1 MKKHLSTFFLI
12 LILLGG
18 VALLLYPTVSDY
30 WNSFHQSMAIANY
43 DEEVSNLSEADYER
57 IWNDAVNYNQ
67 RLLERPFS
75 FTLSNN
81 ARKDYQS
88 QLSVSGSSVMGY
100 IEIPKINVSLP
111 VYHGTSESV
120 LQVAV
125 GHIEG
130 TSLPVGGPS
139 THCVLS
145 GHRGLPSATLFTNLD
160 QLKEGDLFV
169 LRILNETLTYEV
181 DQIHI
186 VLPAQVDDL
195 AIVEGKD
202 YCTLVTCTPYGINSH
217 RMLVR
222 GHRTE
227 NVASNTVRVTS
238 EAIRIDP
245 ILVAPITAV
254 PMLLVLLVFLLRPG
268 GGKKGKKGGE
278 KKGKK
283 SKKAKKKKKRGGD
296 DPAPEEQETAPDSG
310 GAPGP

>member
-1 MKKHLSTFFLI
+1 MKKHLSTFFLVV
-12 LILLGG
+12 ILLGG

-30 WNSFHQSMAIANY
+30 WNSFRQSQVIADY
-43 DEEVSNLSEADYER
+43 DDSVSSLSQEDYER
-57 IWNDAVNYNQ
+57 IWNNAVEYNQ
-67 RLLERPFS
+67 RLLGGSHS
-75 FTLSNN
+75 FTLSDDK
-81 ARKDYQS
+81 RLDYQS
-88 QLSVSGSSVMGY
+88 QLSVSGNGGVMGY
-100 IEIPKINVSLP
+100 IEIPTINVSLP

-120 LQVAV
+120 LQVGV

-160 QLKEGDLFV
+160 QLKEGDIFV

-227 NVASNTVRVTS
+227 NVASDTVRVTS
-238 EAIRIDP
+238 EAIQIDP
-245 ILVAPITAV
+245 IIVAPITAV
-254 PMLLVLLVFLLRPG
+254 PMLLVLLIFLLRPG
-268 GGKKGKKGGE
+268 GGKK
-278 KKGKK
+278 
-283 SKKAKKKKKRGGD
+283 SKKAKKGTGKREKKAKKSKKNPPVPEDGTSH
-296 DPAPEEQETAPDSG
+296 DPSP
-310 GAPGP
+310 

>member
-1 MKKHLSTFFLI
+1 MKKHLSSFFLI
-12 LILLGG
+12 AILLAG
-18 VALLLYPTVSDY
+18 VALLLYPTASDY
-30 WNSFHQSMAIANY
+30 WNSFHQSMVIANY
-43 DEEVSNLSEADYER
+43 SDEVSGLSQEEYER
-57 IWNDAVNYNQ
+57 IWSNATEYNR

-75 FTLSNN
+75 FTLN
-81 ARKDYQS
+81 AETRKDYQS

-100 IEIPKINVSLP
+100 IEIPSIAVSLP

-120 LQVAV
+120 LQVGV

-160 QLKEGDLFV
+160 QLKEGDIFV

-195 AIVEGKD
+195 SIVEGKD
-202 YCTLVTCTPYGINSH
+202 YCTLVTCTPYGINTH
-217 RMLVR
+217 RLLVR

-227 NVASNTVRVTS
+227 NIASDTVRVTS
-238 EAIRIDP
+238 EAIQIDP

-268 GGKKGKKGGE
+268 KGK
-278 KKGKK
+278 GKTGK
-283 SKKAKKKKKRGGD
+283 QSKKENKNKKKKKKGSAAGAGSGENS
-296 DPAPEEQETAPDSG
+296 DPNESS
-310 GAPGP
+310 